1 MTTFSDRMNQ
11 SMNDARLT
19 VAAPSRET
27 AFPIASPVKLAARN
41 LDFYYDKFHAV
52 KNINL
57 EIPEKRVTALIGPSG
72 CGKST
77 LLRVFNRIY
86 ALYPKLEAKG
96 EVLLDG
102 ENILDTRYPMNRL
115 RSKVGMVFQKPV
127 PFPMTIF
134 ENVAYG
140 IRHHERLSK
149 AEMESRV
156 EHALRQGALWDEV
169 KDKLGQSALGLS
181 GGQQQRLCI
190 ARAVALR
197 PDVLLLDEPTSAL
210 DPISTSRI
218 EQLVEELKKD
228 YTIVIVTH
236 NMQQAARVSDFTA
249 FMYLGDLIE
258 HASTDTIFSNPSKQ
272 QTEDY
277 ITGRFG

>member
-1 MTTFSDRMNQ
+1 MN
-11 SMNDARLT
+11 A
-19 VAAPSRET
+19 
-27 AFPIASPVKLAARN
+27 AFPPETLMNEAPRLHLATPHASTAASPVKLAARG
-41 LDFYYDKFHAV
+41 LDFHYDRFHALKRV
-52 KNINL
+52 DL

-77 LLRVFNRIY
+77 LLRIFNRIY
-86 ALYPKLEAKG
+86 ALYPKLRASG

-102 ENILDTRYPMNRL
+102 ENILDPRYPLNRL
-115 RSKVGMVFQKPV
+115 RSQVGMVFQKPV

-149 AEMESRV
+149 ADMKDRV
-156 EHALRQGALWDEV
+156 EQALRQSALWDEV

-197 PDVLLLDEPTSAL
+197 PSVLLLDEPTSAL

-218 EQLVEELKKD
+218 EQLIEELKRD
-228 YTIVIVTH
+228 FTIVIVTH
-236 NMQQAARVSDFTA
+236 NMQQAARISDFTA
-249 FMYLGDLIE
+249 FMYLGELVE
-258 HASTDTIFSNPSKQ
+258 HGSTETIFSNPSKQ